1 MHVEPTDS
9 CPPVQP
15 RISKRCPA
23 CQQAKP
29 LADFATIPGG
39 PRSYCRDCQ
48 RAASRLASRRRAA
61 AMRLLIAAHPEEWA
75 GVLGL
80 VRGRLKV
87 GATRPKGG
95 GCSA

>member
-1 MHVEPTDS
+1 MHVEPTGS

-15 RISKRCPA
+15 PVSKHCPA

-29 LADFATIPGG
+29 LADFATTPSGF
-39 PRSYCRDCQ
+39 SSDCRDCQ

-75 GVLGL
+75 GLLGL
-80 VRGRLKV
+80 VRAGARL
-87 GATRPKGG
+87 ATSRPRGG
-95 GCSA
+95 GRGA